1 MEPAPTE
8 EDENEIVTPLFFTS
22 TALQSSPA
30 NNQESNDD
38 DAKQRDRIAAGRLVV
53 RLCLRMGFP
62 AHTKAA
68 ALQVL
73 NRYVQSRSF
82 SRSKHNQEDLVI
94 ACVLVACKLEE
105 TVKKTRDLIL
115 GLHTLSG
122 NEIDYDD
129 PEVENQKR
137 RVIHIERCVLET
149 LCFDFNQIKSAHKI
163 IVQLAKLMEVPKH
176 VAQKAWFMADE
187 SYYTLVATQYP
198 AQFIALAALYLA
210 CRVEDCPALPTV
222 WDPKLS
228 HLYFCRLTGVVDIC
242 LQIIRHFQQSDWLH
256 SPESEVDLMK
266 LSEVSAYLEEELKSL
281 VAKRVIRVA
290 FFADQPEAAPPMPI
304 VPSVTPFIP
313 HQIMHG
319 AIQHMDPGQMK
330 RPFPYDERAPNVF
343 KRHHSSPPLPP
354 MAFPPPPPHLPPHI
368 RPPPPP
374 HAPNNQPWNQHM
386 HRQPFVANSGGF
398 LPTGTSMGV
407 DARMGGGLR
416 PQVAPPPPPPP
427 PPPGHEGSDF
437 SAAPPLP
444 PPPSASRISFPLF
457 PPAMRG
463 RFGGVGGAGVY
474 RQQQQQQQQQQQG
487 GGGYGGGGGNN
498 SGQEYNA
505 GRR

>member
-1 MEPAPTE
+1 
-8 EDENEIVTPLFFTS
+8 
-22 TALQSSPA
+22 SSNPPSNPEQ
-30 NNQESNDD
+30 NNNDD
-38 DAKQRDRIAAGRLVV
+38 DPNKQRDRIAAGRLAV

-73 NRYVQSRSF
+73 NRYVQSRSY

-115 GLHTLSG
+115 GLHALSG

-210 CRVEDCPALPTV
+210 CRVEDCPALPT
-222 WDPKLS
+222 
-228 HLYFCRLTGVVDIC
+228 
-242 LQIIRHFQQSDWLH
+242 QSDWLH
-256 SPESEVDLMK
+256 NPESEVDLMK

-281 VAKRVIRVA
+281 VAKRVIRGKKLNLV
-290 FFADQPEAAPPMPI
+290 
-304 VPSVTPFIP
+304 S
-313 HQIMHG
+313 
-319 AIQHMDPGQMK
+319 
-330 RPFPYDERAPNVF
+330 
-343 KRHHSSPPLPP
+343 
-354 MAFPPPPPHLPPHI
+354 
-368 RPPPPP
+368 
-374 HAPNNQPWNQHM
+374 
-386 HRQPFVANSGGF
+386 
-398 LPTGTSMGV
+398 
-407 DARMGGGLR
+407 
-416 PQVAPPPPPPP
+416 
-427 PPPGHEGSDF
+427 
-437 SAAPPLP
+437 
-444 PPPSASRISFPLF
+444 
-457 PPAMRG
+457 
-463 RFGGVGGAGVY
+463 
-474 RQQQQQQQQQQQG
+474 
-487 GGGYGGGGGNN
+487 
-498 SGQEYNA
+498 
-505 GRR
+505 